1 MPAPAAKPRG
11 RGKLACAD
19 IQGKTL
25 LQSIG
30 KAWMTGTGDP
40 GRLRARNL
48 GKPGHDEGVVV

>member
-19 IQGKTL
+19 IQAKAL

-30 KAWMTGTGDP
+30 KAWMTGP
-40 GRLRARNL
+40 GHPARLRAWNP
-48 GKPGHDEGVVV
+48 GKPGYDEGVVV